1 MHKTRGFTLIEL
13 AVAMF
18 ILVLLLGS
26 ILVPLATQVEQR
38 QVSDTQRTLEEVKE
52 ALTGFAVVNGY
63 LPCSDTDNDGLENVN
78 AATGFCS
85 TVASNISVGNLP
97 WQTLG
102 VASADVWGNRFR
114 YVVHE
119 QYARRSPASTFT
131 LNTTSPNVRACASS
145 TCGSILASSAV
156 AAILSYGKNGYGAT
170 NSLSGAV
177 NPAPTS
183 ADELENTN
191 NDRTVVSRVQ
201 TPVGTSAGEF
211 DDIVT
216 WLPVYILFNRMI
228 TAGKL
233 P

>member
-1 MHKTRGFTLIEL
+1 MNNSRGFTLIEL

-38 QVSDTQRTLEEVKE
+38 QISDTQRTLEEVKE
-52 ALTGFAVVNGY
+52 ALVGFAVVNGY
-63 LPCSDTDNDGLENVN
+63 LPCPDTDNDGLENVN
-78 AATGFCS
+78 AATGICS
-85 TVASNISVGNLP
+85 TVASSIAAGNLP

-114 YVVHE
+114 YVVHDR
-119 QYARRSPASTFT
+119 YARRSPASTFA
-131 LNTTSPNVRACASS
+131 LNTTAPNVRACASA
-145 TCGSILASSAV
+145 TCGSILASNAV

-170 NSLSGAV
+170 SSLSGAV

-201 TPVGTSAGEF
+201 TPAGTSAGEF

-216 WLPVYILFNRMI
+216 WLPLYILFNRMV

>member
-38 QVSDTQRTLEEVKE
+38 QISDTQRTLEEAKE
-52 ALTGFAVVNGY
+52 ALVGFAVVNGY
-63 LPCSDTDNDGLENVN
+63 LPCPDTDNDGLENVN
-78 AATGFCS
+78 AATGICS
-85 TVASNISVGNLP
+85 TVASSIAAGNLP

-114 YVVHE
+114 YVVHDR
-119 QYARRSPASTFT
+119 YARRSPDSTFT
-131 LNTTSPNVRACASS
+131 LNTTAPNVRACASA
-145 TCGSILASSAV
+145 TCGSILTSTAV

-170 NSLSGAV
+170 NSLSGAA
-177 NPAPTS
+177 NPAATS

-201 TPVGTSAGEF
+201 TPAGTSAGEF